1 MRPLPTNP
9 EPLNSSHKDGK
20 LISSARTLELGPTAS
35 GANQRRNSCSVQ
47 RAYPWLLLT
56 STAMAAIFCGLYI
69 AKPVVQTAPY
79 PQLSI
84 SSDEAPPGAEPKTQG
99 TIVRAGTESDAL
111 PGDTMNRPAAV
122 EPQAL
127 ASSDVEGFEETNLRI
142 QHVLGATGPDG
153 QDLGRITLEVPVLY
167 QSGGVRW
174 TREDVSKARSL
185 LTRIE
190 DYQSKSRAL
199 RDEAVHLIS
208 EWDALII
215 KSIPETTLRADSPTL
230 PENQGVGTATDAPL
244 NSTDTI
250 EINAR

>member
-1 MRPLPTNP
+1 
-9 EPLNSSHKDGK
+9 
-20 LISSARTLELGPTAS
+20 
-35 GANQRRNSCSVQ
+35 
-47 RAYPWLLLT
+47 
-56 STAMAAIFCGLYI
+56 MAAIFCGLYI
-69 AKPVVQTAPY
+69 AKPVVQTAPSQ
-79 PQLSI
+79 PLPLTSN
-84 SSDEAPPGAEPKTQG
+84 EAPPGAEPKSAK
-99 TIVRAGTESDAL
+99 TIVPAGTETEAL

-122 EPQAL
+122 EPQKL
-127 ASSDVEGFEETNLRI
+127 ASSDIEGFEETNLRI

-167 QSGGVRW
+167 QSGGIRW
-174 TREDVSKARSL
+174 TSEDVSTARSL

-215 KSIPETTLRADSPTL
+215 KSIPETSLRADSPTL
-230 PENQGVGTATDAPL
+230 PENQGVGTATNAPL